1 MTRCLIT
8 GASGFV
14 GSNLARRLCH
24 EGWDVRC
31 LVRST
36 SRLDQL
42 ESLPVERVE
51 GSLSDAASL
60 QRAVEGIEHVF
71 HVAGRTVAFQKSQ
84 FFDDNVGGTRRLAE
98 ACLKR
103 QTPPT
108 FVMVSSLA
116 AGGTGTMK
124 APRTEDQPEKPVS
137 TYGKSKLA
145 AEQSLAEFAKELPIS
160 IVRPPMVFGPADRA
174 SLALYR
180 SLRFLP
186 LHLSPGLRRFPVSLV
201 HVGDLCNAMM
211 KIALQGE
218 RLPLPSH
225 DSKGS
230 PSAAAYG
237 QGKYYV
243 AADRDVTYGEMGQL
257 AARAAGWTVATLP
270 LPTPIFWIAGA
281 IGETVARTR
290 GRPALINFDKV
301 REATAR
307 GWVCSAAKI
316 SSSLGYRPASTLEDD
331 YVATV
336 AWYREHGWI
345 K

>member
-14 GSNLARRLCH
+14 GSNLARRLCE
-24 EGWDVRC
+24 EGWEVRC
-31 LVRST
+31 LVRNT

-42 ESLPVERVE
+42 EPLPVERTE
-51 GSLSDAASL
+51 GSLADAESL
-60 QRAVEGIEHVF
+60 QRAVTGVDYVF
-71 HVAGRTVAFQKSQ
+71 HAAGRTVAFQGSQ

-98 ACLKR
+98 ACLT
-103 QTPPT
+103 QLTPPT
-108 FVMVSSLA
+108 FLMVSSLA
-116 AGGTGTMK
+116 AGGTGTMQL
-124 APRTEDQPEKPVS
+124 PRTEELAERPVS

-145 AEQSLAEFAKELPIS
+145 AEQALAELADDLPAS
-160 IVRPPMVFGPADRA
+160 VVRPPMVFGRADRA

-201 HVGDLCNAMM
+201 HVTDLCDAMVR
-211 KIALQGE
+211 IAVSGE
-218 RLPLPSH
+218 RLAPPAS
-225 DSKGS
+225 GS
-230 PSAAAYG
+230 NGTATRSSQG

-243 AADRDVTYGEMGQL
+243 AADRHVTYGEMGQL

-281 IGETVARTR
+281 IGETVGRAR
-290 GRPALINFDKV
+290 GRATLINFDKV

-307 GWVCSAAKI
+307 GWVCSDAKI
-316 SSSLGYRPASTLEDD
+316 RSMLGYRPASTLEDD
-331 YVATV
+331 FAATV

-345 K
+345 

>member
-14 GSNLARRLCH
+14 GSNLARRLCD

-36 SRLDQL
+36 SRLDL
-42 ESLPVERVE
+42 LDSLPVERVE
-51 GSLSDAASL
+51 GSLADAESL
-60 QRAVEGIEHVF
+60 RRAVEGVEHVF
-71 HVAGRTVAFQKSQ
+71 HVAGRTVAFQQSQ

-98 ACLKR
+98 ACLTR
-103 QTPPT
+103 QSPPT

-124 APRTEDQPEKPVS
+124 APRTEAQLEKPVS
-137 TYGKSKLA
+137 TYGESKLA
-145 AEQSLAEFAKELPIS
+145 AEQSLAELAAELPAS
-160 IVRPPMVFGPADRA
+160 VVRPPMVFGPADRA

-201 HVGDLCNAMM
+201 HVGDLCDAMV
-211 KIALQGE
+211 KIATQGE
-218 RLPLPSH
+218 RLARRSG
-225 DSKGS
+225 DSNERLT
-230 PSAAAYG
+230 AAAAG

-281 IGETVARTR
+281 IGETVGRAR
-290 GRPALINFDKV
+290 GRAALINFDKV

-307 GWVCSAAKI
+307 GWVCSAEKI
-316 SSSLGYRPASTLEDD
+316 SSTLGYRPASTLEDD

-336 AWYREHGWI
+336 AWYREHGWM

>member
-14 GSNLARRLCH
+14 GSNLARRLCDD
-24 EGWDVRC
+24 GWEVRC
-31 LVRST
+31 LVRCT
-36 SRLDQL
+36 SRLEQL
-42 ESLPVERVE
+42 ASLPVERVE
-51 GSLSDAASL
+51 GSLADAESL
-60 QRAVEGIEHVF
+60 QRAVEGVDHVF
-71 HVAGRTVAFQKSQ
+71 HAAGRTVAFQKSQ

-98 ACLKR
+98 ACLVR

-124 APRTEDQPEKPVS
+124 APRTEDQPELPVS
-137 TYGKSKLA
+137 TYGRSKLA
-145 AEQSLAEFAKELPIS
+145 AEQSLAELAAELPTS
-160 IVRPPMVFGPADRA
+160 VVRPPMVFGPADRA

-180 SLRFLP
+180 SFRFLP
-186 LHLSPGLRRFPVSLV
+186 LHLSPGMRRFPVSIV
-201 HVGDLCNAMM
+201 HVGDLCDAMV

-218 RLPLPSH
+218 RLSSLPRSSNDSPLEVPH
-225 DSKGS
+225 
-230 PSAAAYG
+230 G

-243 AADRDVTYGEMGQL
+243 AADRDVTYGEMGQI

-270 LPTPIFWIAGA
+270 LPTPIFWIAAA
-281 IGETVARTR
+281 IGESVARTR
-290 GRPALINFDKV
+290 GKPALINFDKV

-307 GWVCSAAKI
+307 GWVCSAKKI
-316 SSSLGYRPASTLEDD
+316 SSTLGYRPASKLEDD
-331 YVATV
+331 FAATV
-336 AWYREHGWI
+336 AWYRKHDWM

>member
-14 GSNLARRLCH
+14 GSNLARRLCD

-51 GSLSDAASL
+51 GSLSDAESL
-60 QRAVEGIEHVF
+60 QRAVAGVDHVF
-71 HVAGRTVAFQKSQ
+71 HVAGRTVAFKGSQ

-98 ACLKR
+98 ACLTQ

-108 FVMVSSLA
+108 FLMVSSLA

-124 APRTEDQPEKPVS
+124 TPRTEDQPEQPVS

-145 AEQSLAEFAKELPIS
+145 AEQALAELAAELPAS
-160 IVRPPMVFGPADRA
+160 VVRPPMVFGPADRA

-186 LHLSPGLRRFPVSLV
+186 LHLSPGMRQFPVSLV
-201 HVGDLCNAMM
+201 HVSDLCDAMV
-211 KIALQGE
+211 KIATRGE
-218 RLPLPSH
+218 RLA
-225 DSKGS
+225 S
-230 PSAAAYG
+230 PSSASNGTSSGTSNG

-270 LPTPIFWIAGA
+270 LPTPIFWLAGA
-281 IGETVARTR
+281 IGETVGRAR
-290 GRPALINFDKV
+290 GRAALINFDKV

-307 GWVCSAAKI
+307 GWVCSAEKI
-316 SSSLGYRPASTLEDD
+316 SDALGYRPAATLEEDFA
-331 YVATV
+331 ATV
-336 AWYREHGWI
+336 AWYRQQGWM
-345 K
+345 

>member
-14 GSNLARRLCH
+14 GSNLARRLCDD
-24 EGWDVRC
+24 GWHVRC

-36 SRLDQL
+36 SPLDQL
-42 ESLPVERVE
+42 ASLPIERIE
-51 GSLSDAASL
+51 GSLADAASL
-60 QRAVEGIEHVF
+60 QRAVVGVDYVF
-71 HVAGRTVAFQKSQ
+71 HVAGRTVAFQASQ

-98 ACLKR
+98 ACLKL

-124 APRTEDQPEKPVS
+124 APRTEDQREKPVS

-145 AEQSLAEFAKELPIS
+145 AEQSLAALAAELPAAV
-160 IVRPPMVFGPADRA
+160 VRPPMVFGPADRA

-186 LHLSPGLRRFPVSLV
+186 FHLSPGMRRFPVSLV
-201 HVGDLCNAMM
+201 HVRDLCDAMV
-211 KIALQGE
+211 KIALHGE
-218 RLPLPSH
+218 RLPPTSQ
-225 DSKGS
+225 DANGS
-230 PSAAAYG
+230 PPVAHG

-243 AADRDVTYGEMGQL
+243 TADRDVTYGEMGQL

-307 GWVCSAAKI
+307 GWVCSAEKI
-316 SSSLGYRPASTLEDD
+316 SSTLDYRPASTLEDD
-331 YVATV
+331 YAATV
-336 AWYREHGWI
+336 AWYRENGWM